1 MKENN
6 KIEELKKE
14 YNSIEIPEE
23 LDFVVEKAIQ
33 RGKEEMEK
41 SNNKSHF
48 LSYKRLGFSVA
59 SVFIIFAAGVNINS
73 TFAKNMEEIPVI
85 NTVARLVNY
94 RTYVVKDKGFN
105 ADIKVS
111 QVQGL
116 ENEVL
121 EKELN
126 EKFIKQGQEEY
137 KSFLKEMESIKA
149 QGENGK
155 LSVVTDYEV
164 KTDNDSVFSVVYK
177 RYETNASSDLKYK
190 SYTVDKKNKAIV
202 SLEGLFKDNSYV
214 DAISNY
220 IKEDMKRQM
229 QLDEGKV
236 YFINEEELGDENFDK
251 IDKEQS
257 FYINAKGKLV
267 ILFDKYEVAPGYM
280 GAMEFEIP
288 TEAIKGILLER
299 GLIK

>member
-14 YNSIEIPEE
+14 YNSIEIPKE
-23 LDFVVEKAIQ
+23 LDFVVEKAIKI
-33 RGKEEMEK
+33 GNEEIKKNNTK
-41 SNNKSHF
+41 SNF
-48 LSYKRLGFSVA
+48 LSYKRLGFSIA
-59 SVFIIFAAGVNINS
+59 SVFIIFSAGVNINS

-94 RTYVVKDKGFN
+94 RTYVVKDNGFN
-105 ADIKVS
+105 ANIKVS

-116 ENEVL
+116 ENESL

-149 QGENGK
+149 QGGNGK

-177 RYETNASSDLKYK
+177 RYEANASSDLKYK

-202 SLEGLFKDNSYV
+202 SLEGLFKDSSYV

-229 QLDEGKV
+229 SLDESKV
-236 YFINEEELGDENFDK
+236 YFINEEELGYENFDK
-251 IDKEQS
+251 IDKNQS
-257 FYINAKGKLV
+257 FYINTKGKLV